1 MKEGIN
7 FPPFF
12 SIFILYNKIFY
23 NMKNKLISVTK
34 FVSKYVT
41 IGCLV
46 GIIASLTLVGLY
58 EEHEVDY
65 NSQIVRSRNELHYQ
79 GIKDRLVEATDKYIQ
94 TVGPGSCLNGLVLLE
109 ACDEYNVDLKFALA
123 QGHIESH
130 FGTKGIAAKTNSVF
144 NVMSF
149 DGLSAEQII
158 RSGKGYSHPDHS
170 VAPYLKL
177 LTEKY
182 LQDKTEQD
190 MFIKF
195 ENSLGQRYATDKNY
209 EKKLLDTYE
218 KIDSISEITTLYNEY
233 KKYSIILQ

>member
-1 MKEGIN
+1 
-7 FPPFF
+7 
-12 SIFILYNKIFY
+12 
-23 NMKNKLISVTK
+23 MKNTLIRIAKFVTK
-34 FVSKYVT
+34 YVS
-41 IGCLV
+41 IGCLMGV
-46 GIIASLTLVGLY
+46 ITAMILICAY
-58 EEHEVDY
+58 EEPTQDY

-79 GIKDRLVEATDKYIQ
+79 GIKDKLVEATDKYIQ

-109 ACDEYNVDLKFALA
+109 ACDKYNIDLKFALA

-130 FGTKGIAAKTNSVF
+130 FGTKGVAAKTNSVF

-149 DGLSAEQII
+149 DGLTAEQII

-170 VAPYLKL
+170 VVPYLKL

-182 LQDKTEQD
+182 LLDKTEQD

-195 ENSLGQRYATDKNY
+195 ENVQGQRYASDKNY

-233 KKYSIILQ
+233 KKYCIILQ